1 MKEKDPLIRMRNY
14 MTEKGLWTQEQE
26 DEVIE
31 TCKQEIKEAVT
42 VIGKV
47 EKQKVS
53 DFLKNM
59 YEVSPQ
65 NIKEQIAVY
74 EEKEMSQND

>member
-1 MKEKDPLIRMRNY
+1 
-14 MTEKGLWTQEQE
+14 MTEKYVYNFNEGKKEM
-26 DEVIE
+26 
-31 TCKQEIKEAVT
+31 KEAVT
-42 VIGKV
+42 AIGKV

-65 NIKEQIAVY
+65 NVKEQIAIY
-74 EEKEMSQND
+74 EEKEMSQNDWKNNCSSH